1 VSQPGNDNPETNRQ
15 AEDDLLQEEEEGPGQ
30 GRDDGERDGALT
42 DEDEQ

>member
-15 AEDDLLQEEEEGPGQ
+15 AEDDLLQEEEGPGQ
-30 GRDDGERDGALT
+30 GRDDGERDDALT